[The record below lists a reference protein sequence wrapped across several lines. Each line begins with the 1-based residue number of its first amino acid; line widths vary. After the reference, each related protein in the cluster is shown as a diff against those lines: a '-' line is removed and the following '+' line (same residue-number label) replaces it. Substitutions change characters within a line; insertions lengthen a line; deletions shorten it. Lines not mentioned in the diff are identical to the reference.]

1 MVDRWENGWCT
12 SLCCLSLV
20 CSTGSVIHA
29 MSDDHTT
36 RTDRS
41 TTIRNYFVD
50 IKGVAER
57 MESWRGRRFRRFPRT
72 ESEERQI
79 EKHASIIRKL
89 IILAKDEGDVNG
101 KLDET
106 HCGFVT
112 FARNLL
118 AVLSCCRCL
127 LVLRRKL
134 GGLASASLFLV
145 AHPTQAPP
153 KEGRRGKLQDHNNK
167 YTSQQGFN
175 VILLAFW
182 SRDKS
187 LSFFLILFEA
197 G

>member
-127 LVLRRKL
+127 LVLRRYVENW
-134 GGLASASLFLV
+134 GGLPPPPYFWWHTLHKH
-145 AHPTQAPP
+145 HPKKGDGESYRTTTTNT
-153 KEGRRGKLQDHNNK
+153 R
-167 YTSQQGFN
+167 
-175 VILLAFW
+175 
-182 SRDKS
+182 
-187 LSFFLILFEA
+187 LSKDSMSSS
-197 G
+197 